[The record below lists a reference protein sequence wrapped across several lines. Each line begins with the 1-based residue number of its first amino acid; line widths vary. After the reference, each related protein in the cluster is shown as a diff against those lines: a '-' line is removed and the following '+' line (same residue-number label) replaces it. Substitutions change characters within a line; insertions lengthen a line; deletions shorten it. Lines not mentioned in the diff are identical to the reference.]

1 MAKNKAETAKPTDK
15 VKKAAPAKAKKAP
28 AKKVVAKKAAPKKA
42 TPAPKKPVA
51 AKKEAPKKEPAKKLA
66 VAPKKE
72 EHTVKVEKTVAP
84 KKVEKVETPVK
95 PTPVA
100 AKPAPPQLNIFP
112 VPNQRPI
119 AHKPA
124 QGVASSEER
133 TRYSEEELKEFEGL
147 INRKLDKAKE
157 EYKIL
162 KDTLNRN
169 NDEGTDATSG
179 GNTKVLEDGAETAEK
194 ENLSQLAARQQKY
207 ITNLENA
214 LVRIKNGT
222 YGICSVTG
230 KLIPKE
236 RLIAVPHTTQ
246 SIEAKMMQ
254 QD

>member
-1 MAKNKAETAKPTDK
+1 MAKKKTPAKASKKAAKAKPT
-15 VKKAAPAKAKKAP
+15 AKAKKASPVKAKAKP
-28 AKKVVAKKAAPKKA
+28 AAKKVKAAPKKAHKAAPKKEVKKEAPKKVVAKKVAPVAPKKA
-42 TPAPKKPVA
+42 TPAAKETTKTPASAA
-51 AKKEAPKKEPAKKLA
+51 AK
-66 VAPKKE
+66 VAQ
-72 EHTVKVEKTVAP
+72 TA
-84 KKVEKVETPVK
+84 
-95 PTPVA
+95 
-100 AKPAPPQLNIFP
+100 QLNFFQM
-112 VPNQRPI
+112 PNQRPM

-124 QGVASSEER
+124 KPSSQSEDK
-133 TRYSEEELKEFEGL
+133 TRYSDEELKEFQSL
-147 INRKLDKAKE
+147 INKKLEKARE

-162 KDTLNRN
+162 KETLNRN

-214 LVRIKNGT
+214 LIRIKNGT

-230 KLIPKE
+230 KLISKE

-246 SIEAKMMQ
+246 SIEAKLMQ

>member
-1 MAKNKAETAKPTDK
+1 M
-15 VKKAAPAKAKKAP
+15 AKAKKTAKA
-28 AKKVVAKKAAPKKA
+28 AKKSTVKAKPKAKKATPPKAKKAAKK
-42 TPAPKKPVA
+42 PAPKK
-51 AKKEAPKKEPAKKLA
+51 
-66 VAPKKE
+66 
-72 EHTVKVEKTVAP
+72 
-84 KKVEKVETPVK
+84 
-95 PTPVA
+95 A
-100 AKPAPPQLNIFP
+100 AKPAAKKPVKAAKKAVAKPVEKKPVAPKPAAKPADRPALLNPTFFPPLT
-112 VPNQRPI
+112 QRPI
-119 AHKPA
+119 AHKPSKKIT
-124 QGVASSEER
+124 VSEDK
-133 TRYSEEELKEFEGL
+133 TRYSDEELKEFEAL
-147 INRKLDKAKE
+147 IHEKLEKARG

-162 KDTLNRN
+162 KETLNRN

-246 SIEAKMMQ
+246 SIEAKMMKK
-254 QD
+254 D